1 MTSIMSNETL
11 PSSIPSEV
19 SEAQAMFPA
28 VKVLTFTPHFLIA
41 TYERTQYTRIKMTLT
56 FPAGYPSHPLIV
68 NIHQDAVVPPG
79 LKKKL
84 EKELGESV
92 TECAIRSQY
101 DQVRIVWERVTS
113 FVDTNMFLPCW
124 KELKKCL
131 DLLQTSNNPASNNE
145 QRAKVKA
152 STISLVEAKGII
164 KINLHNEAYFYNC
177 NIVIDPAYPDYSPVT
192 GGKSCLL
199 RLRSTNFPSTIET
212 LLTSQ
217 AQEIVRRMQ
226 EGLSQERAVVMSNPI
241 RLPKNFHLNPQDDV
255 NGKSR
260 ALTQETIKNI
270 KHDTET
276 LKRVNELR
284 KKESAAATTTHSHGP
299 GGHQDHK
306 AMAKERKDARRNI
319 HKLTVVERAA
329 DQKLEEKEREWK
341 LEEKKK
347 LEGYYDFYNTMEPQ
361 PCLYVLVKFLVEK
374 VRGLVGEVCP
384 CCKERVLP
392 VDPNE
397 LISMYGTPDKN
408 SSDHQQQKQHHPKST
423 KKKMKPMR
431 TYCGCWYHKACLHT
445 LLTEPPFGI
454 ECPKLECGRR
464 VFHPDWPGDIKQ
476 LEREWAAREARKR
489 EIEDAML
496 FL

>member
-1 MTSIMSNETL
+1 MSTETL

-19 SEAQAMFPA
+19 SEAQAMFPSI
-28 VKVLTFTPHFLIA
+28 KVLTSTPHFLIA
-41 TYERTQYTRIKMTLT
+41 TYERTPYTRIKMTLT
-56 FPAGYPSHPLIV
+56 FPEGYPSHPLIV
-68 NIHQDAVVPPG
+68 NIDQDAIVPPG

-84 EKELGESV
+84 EKELGELV
-92 TECAIRSQY
+92 RERAMHGQY
-101 DQVRIVWERVTS
+101 DQVRVVWERLTS

-124 KELKKCL
+124 KELKKCV
-131 DLLQTSNNPASNNE
+131 DLVRTSNNDTSSNDRKTNM
-145 QRAKVKA
+145 KA
-152 STISLVEAKGII
+152 STIALVESKGKI

-177 NIVIDPAYPDYSPVT
+177 TIVIDPAYPDYSPAT

-199 RLRSTNFPSTIET
+199 QLQSTNFPSTIQT

-226 EGLSQERAVVMSNPI
+226 EGLSQERAMFMSNPI
-241 RLPKNFHLNPQDDV
+241 RLPKNFHLNKEDDTS
-255 NGKSR
+255 GTSR

-284 KKESAAATTTHSHGP
+284 KKESAAAKITMSNGN
-299 GGHQDHK
+299 GGYQDHK

-319 HKLTVVERAA
+319 HKLTEVEREA
-329 DQKLEEKEREWK
+329 DQKLQEKEKEWK
-341 LEEKKK
+341 LEEKKRS
-347 LEGYYDFYNTMEPQ
+347 EGYYDLYNTMEPQ
-361 PCLYVLVKFLVEK
+361 PCLYVLVKFLVDK
-374 VRGLVGEVCP
+374 VRGLVEEVCP

-392 VDPNE
+392 DDPNE
-397 LISMYGTPDKN
+397 LISMYGPTDKN
-408 SSDHQQQKQHHPKST
+408 GSDHPQQKQHHPKST

-431 TYCGCWYHKACLHT
+431 TYCGCWYHKSCLNT

-454 ECPKLECGRR
+454 ECPTVDCGRR
-464 VFHPDWPGDIKQ
+464 VFHPDWPGDIRQ
-476 LEREWAAREARKR
+476 LERDWAAREARKR
-489 EIEDAML
+489 EVEDAML